1 MKRIIVMTVVIISIP
16 FFVVNYWKE
25 EENKGSGLS
34 EIELKYLS
42 SQMVRVKR
50 SSGEI
55 ETLPLEEY
63 VVGVVAGEM
72 PVSFELEALKAQSV
86 ASRTYVLKKIFDG
99 NGENDY
105 DVVDTVSNQVYL
117 DEDELKDK
125 WGDMYT
131 EYINKVR
138 QAVNETSMEYLE
150 YDGEII
156 TAMYFSTS
164 NGYTE
169 DSGVVFQSSLPYL
182 QSVESEWDEKVAKA
196 FYTST
201 DMSLQEFYE
210 RLGLE
215 YDVDL
220 EVEVL
225 ERSDS
230 NRVVRLK
237 INGVEFTGRDV
248 YNKLGLRSCDFEFV
262 QVGNN
267 VEINTKGYG
276 HGVGLS
282 QYGAHGMA
290 KEGYSYKEILEHYY
304 VGTELVKLA

>member
-1 MKRIIVMTVVIISIP
+1 MKRLIIMTVVIVSIP
-16 FFVVNYWKE
+16 FFVVNNWNVE
-25 EENKGSGLS
+25 EEELKDV
-34 EIELKYLS
+34 ELKYLS

-50 SSGEI
+50 SDGEI

-86 ASRTYVLKKIFDG
+86 ASRTYVLKKIANSKD
-99 NGENDY
+99 NDY

-117 DEDELKDK
+117 DEDELRSK
-125 WGDMYT
+125 WGNKYT
-131 EYINKVR
+131 EYINKVSL
-138 QAVNETSMEYLE
+138 AVNETSMEYLE
-150 YDGEII
+150 YDGEVID
-156 TAMYFSTS
+156 AFYFSTS

-169 DSGVVFQSSLPYL
+169 DSGIVFQKSLPYL
-182 QSVESEWDEKVAKA
+182 QSVESVWDEEVAKA
-196 FYTST
+196 FYAST

-215 YDVDL
+215 YNSELD
-220 EVEVL
+220 VEVL

-230 NRVVRLK
+230 NRIVKLK
-237 INGVEFTGRDV
+237 INSVEFTGRDV

-262 QVGNN
+262 LIGNN

-276 HGVGLS
+276 HGVGMS

-304 VGTELVKLA
+304 TGVSLVKGI